1 MRVIGLTG
9 GIASGKSTAAEAL
22 RRLGAPVVDA
32 DELAHRAIA
41 PGGAAYELVREAF
54 GDEVVGPDGTIDRK
68 RLGRIVFRDP
78 EARRRLESIV
88 HPAVSRALAEW
99 VEAERARGAPAVV
112 LVIPLL
118 VETGWDRRVDEVW
131 VVDVPEDVQI
141 ARLRARDGLE
151 EEEARRRVRAQAPRA
166 VRLRAATRVFRNEG
180 EERELQA
187 AIAEAWRAVL
197 GA

>member
-68 RLGRIVFRDP
+68 RLGRLVFRDP

-187 AIAEAWRAVL
+187 AIAEAWRAVV

>member
-41 PGGAAYELVREAF
+41 PGGAAYEAVREAF

-68 RLGRIVFRDP
+68 RLGRLVFRDP

-187 AIAEAWRAVL
+187 AIAEAWRAVV